1 MINGEYIF
9 PNIFISLNNFSIFS
23 VPKHKII
30 FCSIC
35 EFEHEIKKIVKVDE
49 TNEEDTCSII

>member
-1 MINGEYIF
+1 MFYILKF
-9 PNIFISLNNFSIFS
+9 NEGK
-23 VPKHKII
+23 VI

-35 EFEHEIKKIVKVDE
+35 EFEHEIKKLVKVDE